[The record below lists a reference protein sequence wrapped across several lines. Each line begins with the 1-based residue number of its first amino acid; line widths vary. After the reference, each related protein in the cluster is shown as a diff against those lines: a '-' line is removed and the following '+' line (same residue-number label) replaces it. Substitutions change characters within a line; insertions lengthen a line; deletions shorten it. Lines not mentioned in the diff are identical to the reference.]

1 MADDKGGQ
9 RGNNMKR
16 VVITG
21 ERRAEL
27 VEVPDPKPKEH
38 WVVVKIHAAPVCT
51 EYKHFIAGEEVIV
64 KPWE

>member
-1 MADDKGGQ
+1 
-9 RGNNMKR
+9 MKR

-64 KPWE
+64 KSWE